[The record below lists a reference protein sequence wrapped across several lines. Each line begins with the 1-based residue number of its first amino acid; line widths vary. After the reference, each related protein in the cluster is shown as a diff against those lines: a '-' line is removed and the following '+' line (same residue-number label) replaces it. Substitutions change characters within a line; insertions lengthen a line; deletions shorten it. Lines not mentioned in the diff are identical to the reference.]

1 MHKQSKNYYLLFS
14 LLSCS
19 FIYSDERPSV
29 IIVNK
34 ENPTTTNQSKKN
46 QVVFQKEPTPLTKT
60 KKSSD
65 KKIWFK
71 FKDEPLLDI
80 VNYVANAAGKNI
92 VLPTDQDAL
101 NLKTTFQFPEK
112 ISIEQAYNK
121 TLTMLKITG
130 YSIVPQNDFYYIVKN
145 DPNLFKN
152 PFPLYINTAPEDL
165 PDTDEVIRY
174 MYYFANIQVPSGGNS
189 SFGGATGSNALQ
201 MLLKDTLSNTATVM
215 YENSI
220 NGMVITDYAR
230 NIRAIMEVVIELD
243 AHGFTDMIE
252 IVPLKYTNA
261 TTIATLFKTLIS
273 QSTDSASQT
282 GGNFGFP
289 SAPIQAPSS
298 SAQYFAQTTRIVPDV
313 RTNSLIIMGKKN
325 ALKRVREFLQK
336 YIDVPLDEGES
347 ILHIYPLQYLNAQSF
362 TPILQQI
369 ISNSNGSSSV
379 GGGMYGGS
387 TGQSSGTLNNSPGKQ
402 YFKGVIIAPEIATS
416 SNNANTNA
424 FTNASGPSGAANASP
439 PQPPQQGGNRLI
451 IAATREDWIRLKK
464 LISDLDRPQPQ
475 VAIEVLIVDL
485 TLTGAKAL
493 GSQVR
498 NKEGM
503 FPTGVNAQNSTLGPI
518 QFGGPTI
525 SSTAFDA
532 LMANLLQL
540 DSTGQ
545 SNMASNM
552 SQGSFV
558 LSVEDNATTGI
569 AWVLQALNSYNN
581 AQILS
586 HPFCVTLNNQPTSFT
601 DQATRLLPGAATVKK
616 GATFAPITPTPAA
629 LSVSI
634 TPTIN
639 GENFINLGININI
652 SEFADLNSQINRIIQ
667 TNANV
672 KNGQVLV
679 LGGLTKTVTN
689 TTTMGTPGFDQIP
702 IVGWLFKKKTKGVI
716 KSNLAVFLCPC
727 ILESTNG
734 RVDPFT
740 SNKFL
745 AAHGAINSDNNLSN
759 LKDPITRWFFGAT
772 QENSKEKIQNFIDSK
787 PFMNKKDYANLKVSE
802 NRKASGKKL
811 YLPQTEVKESKQED
825 ISEEEIKE
833 VQQVASVTSMQPDY
847 AQEPEELKIE
857 KPHTKVAL
865 DSEQK
870 TESTNPF
877 SEIKKSEEEELKQL
891 FAQFDGR
898 PKHDL
903 KDQKQA
909 NLL

>member
-1 MHKQSKNYYLLFS
+1 MNKHQKNYFLLFS
-14 LLSCS
+14 LVSSS
-19 FIYSDERPSV
+19 FVYSDERPSV
-29 IIVNK
+29 ITVKTDTLSVTAQPKK
-34 ENPTTTNQSKKN
+34 EQP
-46 QVVFQKEPTPLTKT
+46 VFKKEPTPLGKT

-71 FKDEPLLDI
+71 FKDEPLLDV

-112 ISIEQAYNK
+112 ISVEQAYNK

-152 PFPLYINTAPEDL
+152 PFPLYVNTNPEDL
-165 PDTDEVIRY
+165 PNTDEMIRY
-174 MYYFANIQVPSGGNS
+174 MYYFANIQVPSGGNN
-189 SFGGATGSNALQ
+189 SFGGAAGSNALQ
-201 MLLKDTLSNTATVM
+201 MFLKDTLPATATVM
-215 YENSI
+215 YENSV
-220 NGMVITDYAR
+220 NGMVIIDYAR
-230 NIRAIMEVVIELD
+230 NIKAIMEVVIELD

-273 QSTDSASQT
+273 QSADSSSQS

-289 SAPIQAPSS
+289 SAPIQAPAS

-369 ISNSNGSSSV
+369 ISSSGGSSSV

-387 TGQSSGTLNNSPGKQ
+387 TGQSSGTANNSAGKQ
-402 YFKGVIIAPEIATS
+402 YFKGVIIAPEVATS
-416 SNNANTNA
+416 SNNTNTNA
-424 FTNASGPSGAANASP
+424 FTNASGPSGAANATP

-451 IAATREDWIRLKK
+451 IAATREDWVRLKK

-503 FPTGVNAQNSTLGPI
+503 FPNGVNAQNSTLGPI

-540 DSTGQ
+540 DSSGQ
-545 SNMASNM
+545 SNIASNM

-569 AWVLQALNSYNN
+569 AWILQALNSYNN
-581 AQILS
+581 AKILS
-586 HPFCVTLNNQPTSFT
+586 HPFCVTLNNQPTVFT

-634 TPTIN
+634 TPMIN

-652 SEFADLNSQINRIIQ
+652 SEFSDLNSQINRIIQ

-734 RVDPFT
+734 RIDPFT

-745 AAHGAINSDNNLSN
+745 SAHGAVNTNNNLSN
-759 LKDPITRWFFGAT
+759 LKDPITRWFFGTT
-772 QENSKEKIQNFIDSK
+772 QEDSKEKIQSFIDSK
-787 PFMNKKDYANLKVSE
+787 PFMNKKDYANLKVNE
-802 NRKASGKKL
+802 NRKQSSKKL
-811 YLPQTEVKESKQED
+811 YFPPSTTEEPLQET
-825 ISEEEIKE
+825 ISELEAEEI
-833 VQQVASVTSMQPDY
+833 VQVASTSHQP
-847 AQEPEELKIE
+847 AHREEHQKIKDE
-857 KPHTKVAL
+857 KPHTQVAFA
-865 DSEQK
+865 SEQK
-870 TESTNPF
+870 TEPTSAF
-877 SEIKKSEEEELKQL
+877 SEIKKSEEEELKHL
-891 FAQFDGR
+891 FAQFDER

-903 KDQKQA
+903 KDQKQV